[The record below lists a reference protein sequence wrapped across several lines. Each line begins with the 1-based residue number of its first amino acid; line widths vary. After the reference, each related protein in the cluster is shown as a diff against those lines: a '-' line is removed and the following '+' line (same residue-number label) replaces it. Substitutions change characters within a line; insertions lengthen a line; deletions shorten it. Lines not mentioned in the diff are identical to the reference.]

1 MSAISLSFDMSNLTD
16 LVPKLHGIHAY
27 QLLHILLYNQAQRAN
42 VAILQFART
51 LGYTPIHTD
60 VQLTRLIGTVRAVSV
75 LMNITNGAPPFA
87 SNNLLT
93 IQLLDGF
100 SRTIHLL
107 PDHIRTDVST
117 NLNYFQAC
125 IKGKMIVTP
134 MAILINMAPI
144 LQEQP
149 NFDSEL
155 LDVTSVDNIPAM
167 LSNDQ
172 TLPDLRRISDN
183 VTQQS
188 DTDPREV
195 AFAAQLRDRQ
205 RLSAP
210 DRFRPSPDTYAARQ
224 DNARRDVRIDPRQ
237 AICVPSTRNVRQDT
251 YGASSQPRKADPSSQ
266 TATLEDLQRTIASLQ
281 SQIDRQARQA
291 RKEDT
296 SNSNRFSSASAH
308 LASSKPTSVPD
319 DPDVIDQEYAPP
331 PKFYAL
337 GASVEYC
344 SDDLPCPAGTSFL
357 RRHIDSDD
365 GVSGITSATVRDL
378 RVSGATSSPP
388 HSNGT

>member
-1 MSAISLSFDMSNLTD
+1 MMSAISLSFDMSNITD
-16 LVPKLHGIHAY
+16 LVPTLYGIHAY
-27 QLLHILLYNQAQRAN
+27 QLLHILLYNRAQRAK
-42 VAILQFART
+42 VAIIQFART
-51 LGYTPIHTD
+51 IGYTPIHTD
-60 VQLTRLIGTVRAVSV
+60 VQLIRLIGTVRALSV
-75 LMNITNGAPPFA
+75 LMNVTHDAPPFET
-87 SNNLLT
+87 NNLLT

-100 SRTIHLL
+100 SRAIHLL
-107 PDHIRTDVST
+107 PDHIRTDVSS

-125 IKGKMIVTP
+125 MKGKLNVTP
-134 MAILINMAPI
+134 MAILINMVPI
-144 LQEQP
+144 LQDQP
-149 NFDSEL
+149 NFEL
-155 LDVTSVDNIPAM
+155 EIPDIASVENIPAM

-172 TLPDLRRISDN
+172 TLPDFRRISDN
-183 VTQQS
+183 GMQTS
-188 DTDPREV
+188 GADPREV

-210 DRFRPSPDTYAARQ
+210 DRYRPSSDTKPARQ
-224 DNARRDVRIDPRQ
+224 DNVRQDVRFDPRQ
-237 AICVPSTRNVRQDT
+237 AICAPSNRNARQEI

-296 SNSNRFSSASAH
+296 SNSNRLSFASAH

-365 GVSGITSATVRDL
+365 GVSD
-378 RVSGATSSPP
+378 
-388 HSNGT
+388 